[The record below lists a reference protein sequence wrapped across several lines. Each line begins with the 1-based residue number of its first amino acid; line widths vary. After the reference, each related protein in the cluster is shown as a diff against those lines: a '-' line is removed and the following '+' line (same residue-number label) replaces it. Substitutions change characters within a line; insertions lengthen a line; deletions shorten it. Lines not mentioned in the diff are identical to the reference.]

1 MLCTILLAY
10 TGDCGEEK
18 NSASA
23 ISRDKK
29 TNSRFKHYE

>member
-10 TGDCGEEK
+10 TGEEK